1 MQLSK
6 LLTPK
11 LDTRINDNSNGL
23 GIFGFGLPQIE
34 GDNQDQTNVT
44 TNFDYMS
51 LQPLRYNVGHGNNA
65 DGNNDS
71 YDDGCHLS
79 IRDLRNNDKNIL
91 SLLNEEMGST
101 YSFKALERKLDIHQQ
116 SLARALKRLRH
127 LDLVEKTP
135 NGYRATKNK
144 NAFIP
149 NTILENSLLM
159 EEDKAVM
166 EETAVVAAEPK
177 PSCET
182 RKTRKRFSQLIQISI
197 PIRGNIEMIINQLV
211 GKWFGNLRWFG
222 LVKKEAG
229 VTLQWIAISKYN
241 NKNKMFQINV
251 NIVSEYVVIE
261 CNAVSDREKV
271 EAMSC
276 SNRIVSEIIKTL
288 QDNLHEECEIPG
300 EFSTPNDC
308 VPTYTSKVKHR
319 YKKNN

>member
-11 LDTRINDNSNGL
+11 LDTRSNNSNGP

-34 GDNQDQTNVT
+34 GENQDQTNVT
-44 TNFDYMS
+44 SNVDYMS
-51 LQPLRYNVGHGNNA
+51 LQQLRYNVSHGNNA
-65 DGNNDS
+65 DDDYDDS
-71 YDDGCHLS
+71 DDGCQIS

-135 NGYRATKNK
+135 NGYRTTKNK
-144 NAFIP
+144 NAFLP
-149 NTILENSLLM
+149 NTTLENSLLM
-159 EEDKAVM
+159 EEDKAET
-166 EETAVVAAEPK
+166 EESALVAAEPELSIQTK
-177 PSCET
+177 
-182 RKTRKRFSQLIQISI
+182 KTRRRFSQLIQISI
-197 PIRGNIEMIINQLV
+197 PIRSNIELIINQLV

-288 QDNLHEECEIPG
+288 QDNMHDECEIPG
-300 EFSTPNDC
+300 EFATPNDC
-308 VPTYTSKVKHR
+308 VPTYTNEVKHS
-319 YKKNN
+319 YKKNK

>member
-11 LDTRINDNSNGL
+11 LDIRINNSNGP
-23 GIFGFGLPQIE
+23 GIFGFGLPQFE
-34 GDNQDQTNVT
+34 GENQDQTHVT
-44 TNFDYMS
+44 ANIDYMS
-51 LQPLRYNVGHGNNA
+51 LQPLRYNAGHGNNA
-65 DGNNDS
+65 DDDYDG
-71 YDDGCHLS
+71 YDDGCHIS
-79 IRDLRNNDKNIL
+79 VRDLRNNDKNIL

-127 LDLVEKTP
+127 LELVEKTP
-135 NGYRATKNK
+135 NGYRTTKNK
-144 NAFIP
+144 NAFLP
-149 NTILENSLLM
+149 NTTLENSLLI
-159 EEDKAVM
+159 EEDKA
-166 EETAVVAAEPK
+166 EIKETAVAAET
-177 PSCET
+177 ELIF
-182 RKTRKRFSQLIQISI
+182 KTTKSRKRFNQLIQISI
-197 PIRGNIEMIINQLV
+197 PIRNNIDLIINHLV

-261 CNAVSDREKV
+261 CNAVSDKEKV

-288 QDNLHEECEIPG
+288 QDNLQKEREIPS
-300 EFSTPNDC
+300 EFATPNDC
-308 VPTYTSKVKHR
+308 VPTYTNKVKHSF
-319 YKKNN
+319 KKNN

>member
-11 LDTRINDNSNGL
+11 LDTRSNNSNGP
-23 GIFGFGLPQIE
+23 GIFGFGLPQIDCE
-34 GDNQDQTNVT
+34 NQDQTNVMA
-44 TNFDYMS
+44 NIDYMS
-51 LQPLRYNVGHGNNA
+51 LQPLRYNAGHVNNA
-65 DGNNDS
+65 DDDYDN
-71 YDDGCHLS
+71 YDDGCHIS
-79 IRDLRNNDKNIL
+79 IRDLRNNDKDIL

-116 SLARALKRLRH
+116 SLTRALKRLRH

-135 NGYRATKNK
+135 NGYRTTKNK
-144 NAFIP
+144 NAFLP
-149 NTILENSLLM
+149 NTTQENSLFM
-159 EEDKAVM
+159 EEEKAEI
-166 EETAVVAAEPK
+166 EETEVAVK
-177 PSCET
+177 PELSYET

-197 PIRGNIEMIINQLV
+197 PIRSNIDLIINHLV

-241 NKNKMFQINV
+241 NKDKLFQINV

-261 CNAVSDREKV
+261 CNAVSDKEKV

-276 SNRIVSEIIKTL
+276 SNRIVGEIIKTL
-288 QDNLHEECEIPG
+288 QDNLQEECEIPD
-300 EFSTPNDC
+300 EFATPKDC
-308 VPTYTSKVKHR
+308 VPTHTNKVKHI